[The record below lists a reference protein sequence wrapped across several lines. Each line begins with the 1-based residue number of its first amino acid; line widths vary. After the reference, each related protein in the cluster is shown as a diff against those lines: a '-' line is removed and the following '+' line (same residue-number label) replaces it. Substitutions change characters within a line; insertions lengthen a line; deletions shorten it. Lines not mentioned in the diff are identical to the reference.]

1 MWMCVSMVVY
11 VDESVYVGVHGS
23 MWVCVRIVFVWVCD
37 TETDG
42 RIGLKALS

>member
-23 MWVCVRIVFVWVCD
+23 MCVCADYVCV
-37 TETDG
+37 
-42 RIGLKALS
+42 GLRYGNGS